1 MKNNILIAPSILSA
15 DFANL
20 ADELGAITKAGA
32 DIIHI
37 DVMDGHFVE
46 NLTIGPT
53 VIKSIRQYSNLPF
66 DVHLMIDNSI
76 KYIPYFVDSGA
87 DIISIHPESKVN
99 IKDCIN
105 LIQSHNKKAGL
116 AINPETS
123 PEILKE
129 YLPYIDLILLMTV
142 NPGFGGQK
150 FINSQLDKISY
161 VKELI
166 NSSNRE
172 IHLEVDGGINKSNA
186 NKVIKAGA
194 NILVAGSAIFSKDK
208 LYKKNIKDL
217 RCID

>member
-20 ADELGAITKAGA
+20 ANEIEAITKAGA

-53 VIKSIRQYSNLPF
+53 VIKSIRPHSKLPF

-76 KYIPYFVDSGA
+76 KYIPSFVDSGA

-105 LIQSHNKKAGL
+105 LIHSHNKKAGL

-129 YLPYIDLILLMTV
+129 YLPFIDLILLMTV

-150 FINSQLDKISY
+150 FINNQLDKISY

-166 NSSNRE
+166 HSSNRK
-172 IHLEVDGGINKSNA
+172 IDLEVDGGINKSNA
-186 NKVIKAGA
+186 DKVIKAGA
-194 NILVAGSAIFSKDK
+194 NILVAGSAVFSNDK